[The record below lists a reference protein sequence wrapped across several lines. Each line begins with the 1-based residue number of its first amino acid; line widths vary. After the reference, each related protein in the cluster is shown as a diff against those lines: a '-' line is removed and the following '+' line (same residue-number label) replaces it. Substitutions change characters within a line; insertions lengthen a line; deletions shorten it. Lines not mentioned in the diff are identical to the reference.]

1 MKDLALVCC
10 QPSGERGVV
19 LIARHGFH
27 IGAQLLQT
35 RSALSPGRHRE
46 GPYCVCTRRPPAEL
60 TWEARILA
68 LSAPLIEQA

>member
-1 MKDLALVCC
+1 MKDLALVCR
-10 QPSGERGVV
+10 QPSGERGV
-19 LIARHGFH
+19 LIARHGFR

-68 LSAPLIEQA
+68 LSARLIEQA